1 MWYLDNMSNTHD
13 PDPLGEPDAGFP
25 ESNPFSGDFDED
37 AYNSQAES
45 SKGLTTSTDESAQA
59 MSAADRASRADQ
71 FRLAKLARV
80 SHRRRVRL
88 PMFLFVATCLS
99 AFWVGVTQWS
109 VAPAYPPI
117 RQAILAH
124 WQDGLLYMGCL
135 IGILLAHEMGHFIM
149 TLVYRVPASFPYFIP
164 FPFSPIGTMGAV
176 IGMDGMEADRKEIFD
191 IGLAGPLAG
200 LVVALPVMWIG
211 VTHLDLTQP
220 AYGAYAVDVPWG
232 VRLVFHWLQPTGYV
246 PGKLIWCSQ
255 LNAYF
260 MAGWVGLLVTGLNM
274 LPVSQLDGGHV
285 TYSLFGRGAHWIA
298 RGFIL
303 IAIAYI
309 VIGQQWNWVIMLLLV
324 LFIGPDHPP
333 TRNDNVP
340 IGRVRYFLGCVSLAI
355 PVLCFAPK
363 LMVIYP

>member
-1 MWYLDNMSNTHD
+1 
-13 PDPLGEPDAGFP
+13 
-25 ESNPFSGDFDED
+25 
-37 AYNSQAES
+37 
-45 SKGLTTSTDESAQA
+45 
-59 MSAADRASRADQ
+59 
-71 FRLAKLARV
+71 
-80 SHRRRVRL
+80 
-88 PMFLFVATCLS
+88 MFLFVATCLS

-260 MAGWVGLLVTGLNM
+260 IAGWVGLLVTGLNM